1 MKEEETQIDKEVK
14 LLDQEIRIMDVMIKD
29 HMDVC
34 ENLDL
39 KVMGLELSEE
49 VWKKKW
55 EDQQFVIT
63 DQKRRLEQWEKE
75 LQQRE
80 ERIGKGNKR
89 NKSVSN
95 NKRRLSN

>member
-1 MKEEETQIDKEVK
+1 MQIDKEVK

-55 EDQQFVIT
+55 ED
-63 DQKRRLEQWEKE
+63 
-75 LQQRE
+75 
-80 ERIGKGNKR
+80 
-89 NKSVSN
+89 
-95 NKRRLSN
+95 